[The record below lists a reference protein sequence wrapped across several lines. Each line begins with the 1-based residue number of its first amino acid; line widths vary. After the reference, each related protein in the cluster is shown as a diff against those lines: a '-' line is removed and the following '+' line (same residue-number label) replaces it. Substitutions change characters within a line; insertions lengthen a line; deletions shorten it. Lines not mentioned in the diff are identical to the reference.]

1 MQEIINAML
10 KVILDDGSQ
19 AKPIFNSVRRWN
31 DMFVEFHSWYTFYFN
46 EEYLEIVNAEKHIR
60 ERVRRAPDAKLSI
73 GALRALKDWLNLDF
87 NSWITIEDET
97 DDWENSAGWT
107 SEDWEG
113 SQEEQDSKWSDEDT
127 KETSKDSNEK
137 RKIPSRADVKVKKK

>member
-1 MQEIINAML
+1 MKEIINAML

-87 NSWITIEDET
+87 NSWIAIEDET
-97 DDWENSAGWT
+97 EEDASTTEWCTNTWEEN
-107 SEDWEG
+107 
-113 SQEEQDSKWSDEDT
+113 EEKQDSESSDEST
-127 KETSKDSNEK
+127 EQSNEGVEK
-137 RKIPSRADVKVKKK
+137 ERKIPSRADVKVKKK